1 MHVSVHHCFL
11 VMLHCVCLQ
20 CFEWCLLCL
29 LQTLDCE
36 ECNYCDCNYYDCKYC
51 GYYERGHYNCEDYL
65 IDNIYN
71 KGKWCY
77 LGHKC
82 PIVFLCIVDAF
93 VELHL

>member
-1 MHVSVHHCFL
+1 MHLLYLIDFYVLLF
-11 VMLHCVCLQ
+11 MLYAIV
-20 CFEWCLLCL
+20 WSI
-29 LQTLDCE
+29 DCE
-36 ECNYCDCNYYDCKYC
+36 ECNVCDCNYYDCKYF
-51 GYYERGHYNCEDYL
+51 GYDESNHYIYENCEDYL
-65 IDNIYN
+65 IDYIYN

>member
-1 MHVSVHHCFL
+1 M
-11 VMLHCVCLQ
+11 
-20 CFEWCLLCL
+20 
-29 LQTLDCE
+29 
-36 ECNYCDCNYYDCKYC
+36 CDCNYYDCKYC
-51 GYYERGHYNCEDYL
+51 GYDECNHYIYEDCEDYL
-65 IDNIYN
+65 IDYIYN